1 LLRLLSVLR
10 LPKLDCAASS
20 LDTDG
25 EGDAYRGV
33 EGCSG
38 SLAFKI
44 GLEMLCLLIGVLRE
58 DCVEERLF
66 PLIPSVSLLHETDLE
81 LLVVCVLFLVGFGGV
96 MLPAG
101 TRSSTSLRE
110 RLNLST
116 ASSPSMVAQL
126 G

>member
-10 LPKLDCAASS
+10 ASGLDCAVGSF
-20 LDTDG
+20 DTGG

-33 EGCSG
+33 EGYSG

-44 GLEMLCLLIGVLRE
+44 GLEMLCLLIEVLLE
-58 DCVEERLF
+58 DRVEERLF

-81 LLVVCVLFLVGFGGV
+81 LLVVCVLFLVGLGGV

-116 ASSPSMVAQL
+116 TSSPSMAAQL
-126 G
+126 D